1 MKPFDLQKA
10 MAGDPLVTRD
20 GRAARFI
27 VYVPELDKNCRVIVR
42 VNDDPRVKD
51 FSEEGRYWGESA
63 PSPLDLFMAP
73 KKRTVW
79 LNFWKDNGL
88 KCTVFESEDGAKGT
102 PGYHP
107 WTHIAV
113 PIEIED

>member
-1 MKPFDLQKA
+1 MKPFDL
-10 MAGDPLVTRD
+10 D
-20 GRAARFI
+20 AAKRGEPIFLEAQHTGLNYRGTVFFVGVSGNDLPVVEI
-27 VYVPELDKNCRVIVR
+27 DSKPIRISPEYLR
-42 VNDDPRVKD
+42 
-51 FSEEGRYWGESA
+51 
-63 PSPLDLFMAP
+63 MAP